1 MAAYGELRISSA
13 RVAGS
18 VRSRSRSWWIQA
30 SNFSWDVSSR
40 GITAARLIGVVLGGL
55 PIVTSTSTHEYWVL
69 AAFFAVNSA
78 VRGTP
83 PGAALG
89 TRYVALRVEEVPAL
103 TGHVI
108 PSSEQ
113 ESKSTC
119 PRATPKTLTVMV
131 SLSPETMSCLG
142 AAVNVT
148 VRFCPGIGESW
159 AYAHAAKSKRAALA
173 SMFLVAAPM

>member
-1 MAAYGELRISSA
+1 M
-13 RVAGS
+13 
-18 VRSRSRSWWIQA
+18 
-30 SNFSWDVSSR
+30 
-40 GITAARLIGVVLGGL
+40 
-55 PIVTSTSTHEYWVL
+55 
-69 AAFFAVNSA
+69 
-78 VRGTP
+78 
-83 PGAALG
+83 
-89 TRYVALRVEEVPAL
+89 PATL

-148 VRFCPGIGESW
+148 VRFCPGIGESGATSTAVMPRLSVPQSLKSW

-173 SMFLVAAPM
+173 SMFLVAATFARLMSQPSSFSLC